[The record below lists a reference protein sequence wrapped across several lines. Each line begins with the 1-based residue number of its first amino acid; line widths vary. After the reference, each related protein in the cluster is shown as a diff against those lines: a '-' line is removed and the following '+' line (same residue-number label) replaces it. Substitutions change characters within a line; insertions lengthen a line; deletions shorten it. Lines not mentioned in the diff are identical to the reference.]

1 MTDPIDDLE
10 AIDKVVALVADES
23 VRFLAELDTS
33 PALPPGAGQ
42 AAERFGG
49 PLPEQGDG
57 AVATLTELLRDGLP
71 AAVRSSGPR
80 MFHFVTGGVT
90 PAALGADWLTTVLDQ
105 NAFAWVNTPL
115 ASRLETISLAWL
127 KDLFGLPASWGAILT
142 SGATMAN
149 FSALAAARHW
159 YGEQHDADV
168 EQVGLA
174 ALPPVPVLTGGYLH
188 PSAAKA
194 FTMLGIG
201 RSQIRP
207 FVLDGAGRMDVDALA
222 HALEDLR
229 GAPAIV
235 SVTAGEPNAADI
247 DPIAR
252 VADLAEEHGA
262 WLHVDGA
269 FGLFARATPQS
280 AAMLDGV
287 DRAHSV
293 IADGHKWLNVPY
305 DCGFVF
311 VRDGSLLP
319 KAFAAGAAYLPPVDD
334 PRPNLGYLSPEMSRR
349 ARSLAV
355 WATLRAYGRS
365 GYRAMVERHLAF
377 ARALGGIV
385 DAAPDFELLAPV
397 SLNIVCFRYAPP
409 ALAGD
414 EEALNRL
421 NRELGQTVLDDGRV
435 YVGTTVYDGRV
446 AFRPAIVNWRTTEA
460 DVRMIVDVIRELG
473 ARATAG

>member
-1 MTDPIDDLE
+1 
-10 AIDKVVALVADES
+10 
-23 VRFLAELDTS
+23 
-33 PALPPGAGQ
+33 
-42 AAERFGG
+42 
-49 PLPEQGDG
+49 
-57 AVATLTELLRDGLP
+57 
-71 AAVRSSGPR
+71 
-80 MFHFVTGGVT
+80 
-90 PAALGADWLTTVLDQ
+90 
-105 NAFAWVNTPL
+105 
-115 ASRLETISLAWL
+115 
-127 KDLFGLPASWGAILT
+127 
-142 SGATMAN
+142 
-149 FSALAAARHW
+149 
-159 YGEQHDADV
+159 
-168 EQVGLA
+168 
-174 ALPPVPVLTGGYLH
+174 
-188 PSAAKA
+188 
-194 FTMLGIG
+194 
-201 RSQIRP
+201 
-207 FVLDGAGRMDVDALA
+207 
-222 HALEDLR
+222 
-229 GAPAIV
+229 
-235 SVTAGEPNAADI
+235 
-247 DPIAR
+247 
-252 VADLAEEHGA
+252 
-262 WLHVDGA
+262 VDGA
-269 FGLFARATPQS
+269 FGLFAGATPQS